1 MLRATAISALCMALA
16 PEVAAFAP
24 PATLPT
30 EAGRANRGPMAL
42 GAVCSAGAPGRR
54 EFIRGAL
61 AVGGA
66 AILRGPAAFA
76 EDDDGEHFNPH
87 TVVLVL
93 ISSLFEGVLIDG
105 EDRLCSVQARTGCAR
120 FKQLVM
126 RDTCSLFFAPDT
138 LRCMPAEDQDKPASV
153 PRKVT
158 YAVKDDVCEKHPTWK
173 QCKKKI
179 SDGAALNPNAPEI
192 TLSSGLKVKE
202 LVAGKGN
209 TPRPGDACTVHYSLF
224 YNGDEIES
232 SRESS
237 GLAASPIG
245 FQYGV
250 TEGYGS
256 VIPAIALGI
265 EDMKV
270 GGIRRITAPP
280 NMAFGKK
287 GRQGGRVPPDATVQ
301 FDVQLLSVKRSGTNP
316 VSSQGRGSEKN
327 TGLFDLF

>member
-1 MLRATAISALCMALA
+1 M
-16 PEVAAFAP
+16 
-24 PATLPT
+24 
-30 EAGRANRGPMAL
+30 
-42 GAVCSAGAPGRR
+42 
-54 EFIRGAL
+54 
-61 AVGGA
+61 
-66 AILRGPAAFA
+66 
-76 EDDDGEHFNPH
+76 
-87 TVVLVL
+87 
-93 ISSLFEGVLIDG
+93 
-105 EDRLCSVQARTGCAR
+105 
-120 FKQLVM
+120 
-126 RDTCSLFFAPDT
+126 
-138 LRCMPAEDQDKPASV
+138 

-173 QCKKKI
+173 QCKKKVA
-179 SDGAALNPNAPEI
+179 GGPGGGALNPNAPEI

-209 TPRPGDACTVHYSLF
+209 SPRPGDSCTVHYSLF

-270 GGIRRITAPP
+270 GGVRRITAPP

-316 VSSQGRGSEKN
+316 VANQGRGAEKN

>member
-1 MLRATAISALCMALA
+1 MLRATAISALCLALA

-24 PATLPT
+24 TVALPAGATR
-30 EAGRANRGPMAL
+30 AIRGRMAL
-42 GAVCSAGAPGRR
+42 GAVCSAGASGRR
-54 EFIRGAL
+54 EIIRGAL
-61 AVGGA
+61 VVGGA

-76 EDDDGEHFNPH
+76 DDDDE
-87 TVVLVL
+87 
-93 ISSLFEGVLIDG
+93 E
-105 EDRLCSVQARTGCAR
+105 E
-120 FKQLVM
+120 
-126 RDTCSLFFAPDT
+126 
-138 LRCMPAEDQDKPASV
+138 DKPASV

-158 YAVKDDVCEKHPTWK
+158 YAVKDDVCDKHPTWK
-173 QCKKKI
+173 QCKKKNAG
-179 SDGAALNPNAPEI
+179 GASLNPNAPEI

-209 TPRPGDACTVHYSLF
+209 TPRPGDACTVHYSLY

-270 GGIRRITAPP
+270 GGVRRITAPP

-316 VSSQGRGSEKN
+316 VSSQGRGSEKS